1 MRDCCPVI
9 DRYAIFLN
17 SFQGVHFSLTIVV
30 GEGILPYLPT
40 LMEKLLLAL
49 SPSTVSYI
57 LQVTLKE
64 KISILLV
71 SPITLECYLSV

>member
-1 MRDCCPVI
+1 MYI
-9 DRYAIFLN
+9 E
-17 SFQGVHFSLTIVV
+17 SLTIVL

-57 LQVTLKE
+57 LQVTMKE
-64 KISILLV
+64 KLIKLLV
-71 SPITLECYLSV
+71 SPFTFECYLPV

>member
-1 MRDCCPVI
+1 M
-9 DRYAIFLN
+9 
-17 SFQGVHFSLTIVV
+17 QGLYFSEEFLTIVL

-57 LQVTLKE
+57 LQVTMKE
-64 KISILLV
+64 KLNF
-71 SPITLECYLSV
+71 